1 MLILIIGL
9 TGGIASGKSTVAAAL
24 GERGAYVV
32 DADKLGHSA
41 YVKGTAA
48 FNQVVETFGGDVV
61 GDDGEVDRRRLG
73 GKVFGNQNALKQL
86 TNIVWPAIRAMAES
100 EITDAL
106 AAEPTRMVVLEA
118 AVLIEA
124 GWLDLADEIW
134 VTVVEPTV
142 AIARACARD
151 NLDAAA
157 VKARLN
163 AQLSN
168 AERRSHA
175 HRVID
180 NSADQAHLLAQVE
193 SLWAKLAQPTS
204 Y

>member
-41 YVKGTAA
+41 YAKGTAA
-48 FNQVVETFGGDVV
+48 FDQVVEAFGDDVV

-100 EITDAL
+100 EIADAL

-134 VTVVEPTV
+134 VTVVEPPV

-157 VKARLN
+157 VKARFN

-168 AERRSHA
+168 AERRSDA